1 MSPRRSLSQYH
12 PLFYFLGVWF
22 YRIKRS
28 LQWQFGSKKFSRS
41 HDSTKLSHKV
51 KVHSSVLIR
60 KLGDSEMWL
69 QENKIKNLAI
79 ATKSISGILIYPNE
93 VFSFCRIVGL
103 PTRTKGYV
111 EGMEISRGEARP
123 GIGGGICQIA
133 NMIYW
138 LALHS
143 DLKVIERS
151 HHGYDPFPDSNRVLP
166 FGSGAAVF
174 YNYIDLQIEN
184 NTDSVFQINLWLT
197 DKHLKG
203 EMRADREQAYTYSVY
218 EKNHCF
224 RQEEGN
230 YFRNNEIWRTKMVRN
245 GGKII
250 SEEFITKNNARV
262 KYIPEQYKTSES

>member
-1 MSPRRSLSQYH
+1 MSPRKSLSQYH
-12 PLFYFLGVWF
+12 ALFYFLGVWF

-60 KLGDSEMWL
+60 K
-69 QENKIKNLAI
+69 
-79 ATKSISGILIYPNE
+79 PNE

-138 LALHS
+138 LVLHS